1 MSPRPGT
8 PSQPSPPAT
17 KYIVMGTSAGAAS
30 TQQVLWFSTK
40 HSIRPCW
47 QINTYRHLC
56 PHFLPQVITISS
68 SQSASPVTSTTST
81 STLQPLV
88 KLDPSSGAGMGASRP
103 MQKYIVVSL
112 PSSASSS
119 LDTKSSAL
127 ATSNSSTSLEQGMK
141 LDRSESP
148 GGNTQSPHWDFYTSW
163 NFILITHWCS
173 WTHEACLGWTERVT
187 FRSGAMGE
195 YLNFWLM
202 GSKCDFVNM
211 LMPNAI
217 WALQSSNLCWL
228 N

>member
-30 TQQVLWFSTK
+30 TQQVLSFPRKNSLYVPVDRLI
-40 HSIRPCW
+40 H
-47 QINTYRHLC
+47 TYRC
-56 PHFLPQVITISS
+56 FLSPIFFFSFSSQVITISS
-68 SQSASPVTSTTST
+68 SHSASPVTSTTTT

-88 KLDPSSGAGMGASRP
+88 KLDPSSGAGLGASRP

-127 ATSNSSTSLEQGMK
+127 PTSNSSTPLEPGMK

-148 GGNTQSPHWDFYTSW
+148 GANTQSPHWDFY
-163 NFILITHWCS
+163 
-173 WTHEACLGWTERVT
+173 R
-187 FRSGAMGE
+187 
-195 YLNFWLM
+195 
-202 GSKCDFVNM
+202 
-211 LMPNAI
+211 
-217 WALQSSNLCWL
+217 
-228 N
+228 